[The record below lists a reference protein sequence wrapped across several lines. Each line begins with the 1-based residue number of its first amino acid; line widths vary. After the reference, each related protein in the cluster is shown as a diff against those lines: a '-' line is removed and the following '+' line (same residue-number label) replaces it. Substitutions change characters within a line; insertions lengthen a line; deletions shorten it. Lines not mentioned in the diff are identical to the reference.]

1 MSGHVV
7 VIGGGVAGCT
17 AAVKASRDGA
27 RVTLVRRGVGST
39 ALSTGAVSLDGVE
52 GDLAGVELLESMV
65 PLKSTGAKPG
75 RFLVSS
81 GAVLVAAR
89 VGSNHLAGALDDLEG
104 KSVLVC
110 GVTGFPAMNAADIA
124 RRLGS
129 MKVKAEARVVQVPG
143 LKRSF
148 DLTAFP
154 LAHALDDPTIAA
166 GLAAAVKDEVGKG
179 SFDAVALPP
188 VMGLDGW
195 QEMRGILDGVLGMP
209 WFELLSVPPSV
220 PGMRLHRS
228 LMTSLGENGVTVLK
242 ADVKH
247 ATIKGDAVVEVRA
260 WDGEQ
265 VHVLEPDEVVLAT
278 GRFVGGGITLE
289 EGGRETLL
297 GIDVPVAG
305 QGWQEEHLDA
315 GVATD
320 GDLRPVDAQGKV
332 VFSNVRAAGAVRQG
346 GAYSRGKG
354 GMGIA
359 AVLGHRAG
367 MLAAAA
373 RRSDRTGALR
383 TVEALPRAGQEG
395 CLGCEVCSSV
405 CPVLGESARVGTWYP
420 GPRGLGGLSRSG
432 PLLEA
437 AGDQVAL
444 CTLCGACS
452 SMCPV
457 GASNHDTVA
466 ALRARILDEY
476 PESAPEAHRALPAV
490 LAEHGNVYG
499 TTLEPLE
506 GPRRT
511 DAEIAF
517 FPGCSLSYFERESA
531 AGTIKLFEALG
542 VPFSLVDGVCCGGPL
557 DVLGQD
563 VPAEAVEKNREAV
576 KKTGA
581 RVVMATCPRCAHRL
595 SHDLDLEGVRV
606 EHTLETLDRIL
617 ADSPALERIRE
628 KLGGRVVTYHD
639 PCELGRYRGL
649 YENARRVLEL
659 AGVRLVE
666 MARARDRSACCGA
679 GGGLRSV
686 NPKLSREISR
696 RRVAEAIDTGA
707 DILLT
712 ECPSC
717 LHNLRTGKKRK
728 QKIEVDDVTAL
739 LGGAL

>member
-7 VIGGGVAGCT
+7 VIGGGVAGCV
-17 AAVKASRDGA
+17 AAAKASKDGA
-27 RVTLVRRGVGST
+27 RVTLVRRGVGAT
-39 ALSTGAVSLDGVE
+39 ALSTGAVSLDGTSGESAGVALLE
-52 GDLAGVELLESMV
+52 TMVDLA
-65 PLKSTGAKPG
+65 STGERPR

-81 GAVLVAAR
+81 GAVLSASRVAP
-89 VGSNHLAGALDDLEG
+89 NHLAGALDGLAG
-104 KSVLVC
+104 RSVLAC
-110 GVTGFPAMNAADIA
+110 SLQGFPAMNAHDIA
-124 RRLGS
+124 RRLESHG
-129 MKVKAEARVVQVPG
+129 ARASASVLKVPG
-143 LKRSF
+143 LKRDF

-154 LAHALDDPTIAA
+154 LALAMDDPKIAS
-166 GLAAAVKDEVGKG
+166 GLAAAVKDEAGKG

-188 VMGLDGW
+188 VMGLDAW
-195 QEMRGILDGVLGMP
+195 QEVRGILDETLGLP
-209 WFELLSVPPSV
+209 WFELLSVTPSV
-220 PGMRLHRS
+220 PGLRLDRS
-228 LMTSLGENGVTVLK
+228 LMRSLNDRGVTTLK
-242 ADVKH
+242 AEVKH
-247 ATIKGDAVVEVRA
+247 ATVRGDAVVELRA

-289 EGGRETLL
+289 KGGRETLL
-297 GIDVPVAG
+297 GIPVPTAG
-305 QGWQEEHLDA
+305 EGWQDEHLDA
-315 GVATD
+315 GVVTD
-320 GDLRPVDAQGKV
+320 GDLAPVDGQGAPL
-332 VFSNVRAAGAVRQG
+332 FANVRVAGAVRQG
-346 GAYSRGKG
+346 GAYARGRG
-354 GMGIA
+354 GLGVA
-359 AVLGHRAG
+359 AELGYAAG
-367 MLAAAA
+367 ALAAAA
-373 RRSDRTGALR
+373 GKVERKGELR

-405 CPVLGESARVGTWYP
+405 CPVLAESARVGTWYP
-420 GPRGLGGLSRSG
+420 GPRGVGGLSRSG

-437 AGDQVAL
+437 AGDEVAL

-452 SMCPV
+452 SICPV

-466 ALRARILDEY
+466 ALRARILAEHA
-476 PESAPEAHRALPAV
+476 ESAPEAHRALPAV
-490 LAEHGNVYG
+490 LEEHGNVYG

-506 GPRRT
+506 GPRRS

-531 AGTIKLFEALG
+531 AATVKLFEALG

-557 DVLGQD
+557 DVLGLD
-563 VPAEAVEKNREAV
+563 APAEAVEKNREAV
-576 KKTGA
+576 TKTGA
-581 RVVMATCPRCAHRL
+581 KVVMATCPRCAHRL
-595 SHDLDLEGVRV
+595 SHDLDLQGVRV

-628 KLGGRVVTYHD
+628 KLGGLVVTYHD

-649 YENARRVLEL
+649 YENARRVLEM

-707 DILLT
+707 GMLLT

-728 QKIEVDDVTAL
+728 QKIEVEDVTAL

>member
-7 VIGGGVAGCT
+7 VIGGGVAGCV
-17 AAVKASRDGA
+17 AAVKARRDGA

-52 GDLAGVELLESMV
+52 GDVAGIELLESMV
-65 PLKSTGAKPG
+65 PLESTGPSPG

-81 GAVLVAAR
+81 GAVLTASR
-89 VGSNHLAGALDDLEG
+89 VGPNHRAGALDDLAG
-104 KSVLVC
+104 RSVLVC
-110 GVTGFPAMNAADIA
+110 GLQGFPAMHAADVA
-124 RRLGS
+124 RRLEDLG
-129 MKVKAEARVVQVPG
+129 ARASAAVVQVPG

-154 LAHALDDPTIAA
+154 LAHALDDPKIAE
-166 GLAAAVKDEVGKG
+166 GVGAAVKHAAAG
-179 SFDAVALPP
+179 FDAVALPP
-188 VMGLDGW
+188 VMGLEAW
-195 QEMRGILDGVLGMP
+195 QDVRRILDDALGLP

-220 PGMRLHRS
+220 PGMRLDRS
-228 LMTSLGENGVTVLK
+228 LMASLAQSGATVLK

-247 ATIKGDAVVEVRA
+247 ATIRGDAVVELRA

-265 VHVLEPDEVVLAT
+265 MHVLEPDQVVLAT
-278 GRFVGGGITLE
+278 GRFIGGGVTLE
-289 EGGRETLL
+289 HGGRETLL
-297 GIDVPVAG
+297 GIEVPVAG
-305 QGWQEEHLDA
+305 EGWQETYLDA

-320 GDLRPVDAQGKV
+320 GELRPVDGQGAV

-346 GAYSRGKG
+346 GAYASGRGG
-354 GMGIA
+354 LGIA

-367 MLAAAA
+367 ALAAAA
-373 RRSDRTGALR
+373 GRTERRGQLR
-383 TVEALPRAGQEG
+383 TVEALARPGQEG

-405 CPVLGESARVGTWYP
+405 CPVLGESALVGTWYP

-437 AGDQVAL
+437 AGGEVAL

-466 ALRARILDEY
+466 ALRARILEEHE
-476 PESAPEAHRALPAV
+476 ESAPEAHRALPAV

-499 TTLEPLE
+499 TALEPIE

-531 AGTIKLFEALG
+531 AATVKLLEALG
-542 VPFSLVDGVCCGGPL
+542 VPFSIVDGACCGGPL
-557 DVLGQD
+557 DVLGLD
-563 VPAEAVEKNREAV
+563 APAEAVEKNREAV

-581 RVVMATCPRCAHRL
+581 KVVVATCPRCAHRL

-617 ADSPALERIRE
+617 EGSPALERIRE

-666 MARARDRSACCGA
+666 MDRARDRSACCGA

-728 QKIEVDDVTAL
+728 QKIEVEDVTAL

>member
-1 MSGHVV
+1 MSAHVV
-7 VIGGGVAGCT
+7 VIGGGIAGCV

-27 RVTLVRRGVGST
+27 RVTLVSRGVGST
-39 ALSTGAVSLDGVE
+39 ALSTGAVSLDGVD
-52 GDLAGVELLESMV
+52 GDGASTSMLESMV
-65 PLKSTGAKPG
+65 PLESTGDEPG
-75 RFLVSS
+75 RFLVTS
-81 GAVLVAAR
+81 GAVLRAAR
-89 VGSNHLAGALDDLEG
+89 VGPNHAAGAIDALAGR
-104 KSVLVC
+104 SVLVV
-110 GVTGFPAMNAADIA
+110 GLQGFPAMNAADIA
-124 RRLGS
+124 RRLDDLGAR
-129 MKVKAEARVVQVPG
+129 AEAAVLQVPG

-154 LAHALDDPTIAA
+154 LAHAIDDPKIAT
-166 GLAAAVKDEVGKG
+166 GLAAAIGEELGKG
-179 SFDAVALPP
+179 SFDTVALPP
-188 VMGLDGW
+188 VMGLDAW
-195 QEMRGILDGVLGMP
+195 QDVRGILDQALGAP

-228 LMTSLGENGVTVLK
+228 LMRSLQESEVTVLM
-242 ADVKH
+242 ADVRH
-247 ATIKGDAVVEVRA
+247 ATIRGDAVVELRA

-265 VHVLEPDEVVLAT
+265 VHSLEPDQVVLAT
-278 GRFVGGGITLE
+278 GRFIGGGVTLE
-289 EGGRETLL
+289 RGGRETLL
-297 GIDVPVAG
+297 GLHVPLDG
-305 QGWQEEHLDA
+305 EGWREDHLDA

-320 GDLRPVDAQGKV
+320 GELRPLDGQGNV
-332 VFSNVRAAGAVRQG
+332 ALSNVRAAGALRQG
-346 GAYSRGKG
+346 DAYARGKG
-354 GMGIA
+354 GLGVA
-359 AVLGHRAG
+359 AQLGRRAG
-367 MLAAAA
+367 TLAAAA
-373 RRSDRTGALR
+373 GKVEIQGELR
-383 TVEALPRAGQEG
+383 MVEALPRAGQEG

-466 ALRARILDEY
+466 ALRARILEEHE
-476 PESAPEAHRALPAV
+476 ESAPQAHRALPAV
-490 LAEHGNVYG
+490 LEEHGNVYG
-499 TTLEPLE
+499 TELEPIE

-531 AGTIKLFEALG
+531 AATVKLLEALG

-557 DVLGQD
+557 DVLGLD
-563 VPAEAVEKNREAV
+563 APAEAVRKNREAV
-576 KKTGA
+576 SRTGA
-581 RVVMATCPRCAHRL
+581 KVVMATCPRCAHRL

-606 EHTLETLDRIL
+606 EHTLETLDRVL
-617 ADSPALERIRE
+617 MDSPALERIRE
-628 KLGGRVVTYHD
+628 KLDGKVVTYHD

-649 YENARRVLEL
+649 YENARRVLGL

-666 MARARDRSACCGA
+666 MERARDRSACCGA

-707 DILLT
+707 EILLT

-728 QKIEVDDVTAL
+728 QKIDVEDVTAL